1 MNRRNFALL
10 IDGDNIQPSLTTSIL
25 SEIQKHGSIAIKRIY
40 GDWTTPNMN
49 GWKSYLQECCI
60 RPIQQFRYGKNATD
74 GALIMDAME
83 VILTNN
89 RIDGFCI
96 VSSDSDFY
104 NLAIRIREAGLHIIG
119 IGRRDTKEIF
129 RKACNEFIFTEN
141 LSIKLDSEAQEPSD
155 AGQLLIRAYMDCD
168 ISEEWVRLS
177 AVGHSIKNID
187 SSFDPRNFNHN
198 NLISIIKS
206 YDEIFMV
213 KTDDRFP
220 PNYFIKLA
228 KRTNLNNNGGIT
240 GTIKKWC
247 NTFGFIENESGD
259 FYFTKTNIEKDC
271 RTHNITNGDKVSFSV
286 FKQPDPKG
294 STTEEKNGKAS
305 EVRFFS

>member
-1 MNRRNFALL
+1 MSQRNFAIL
-10 IDGDNIQPSLTTSIL
+10 IDGDNIQPSLTNPIL
-25 SEIQKHGSIAIKRIY
+25 SEIQKHGHIAIKRIY

-49 GWKSYLQECCI
+49 GWKPYLQECCI
-60 RPIQQFRYGKNATD
+60 RPIQQFRYGENATD

-83 VILTNN
+83 IILTNS

-141 LSIKLDSEAQEPSD
+141 LSVKHSAANQEPSD
-155 AGQLLIRAYMDCD
+155 TDQMLIRAYLDCD
-168 ISEEWVRLS
+168 ISEEWVQLS
-177 AVGHSIKNID
+177 KVGHSLKNLD
-187 SSFDPRNFNHN
+187 SSFDPRNYNHN
-198 NLISIIKS
+198 NLISLIKS
-206 YDEIFMV
+206 YDDIFMV
-213 KTDDRFP
+213 KTDNLFP
-220 PNYFIKLA
+220 PNYFIKLL
-228 KRTNLNNNGGIT
+228 KRKNLNNKESLT
-240 GTIKKWC
+240 GTIKRWV
-247 NTFGFIENESGD
+247 NIYGFIEHESGD

-271 RTHNITNGDKVSFSV
+271 RAHNITNGDKVSFSV
-286 FKQPDPKG
+286 FKQPDPNG

-305 EVRFFS
+305 DVRFL